1 MGDVIKETDEFVSAY
16 DRPKESIY
24 NAFMASVPGHPIL
37 KKAIDMCIYNIT
49 NELYGLDFL
58 DITGPVLLGRAAKS
72 IGMLDETKNIRY
84 FFNPPEGGKIMDR
97 KTNEILYFNRYKEYE
112 KNRSYFTKLDH
123 YDKLYIN
130 KKIYNKLVNKKDIKL
145 AILTWYSYQIK
156 DYADMTYL
164 LNKTYSKKY
173 NMDCI
178 KDHKIRLPNRK
189 PAWEK
194 FSLLLEYYKY
204 DYDYLIWI
212 EPDAFFYI
220 NSPDIRDVIRKYPD
234 KDFIFSIDITKNVK
248 GGLIIVKKNDYTQK
262 ILEELAYN
270 QVIHKNV
277 NNNHFEE
284 QQCII
289 DIIKEN
295 FMNIKNRIALVP
307 YGELEEFEEQNK
319 AYILHLAVETNDERI
334 KKIKNYI

>member
-1 MGDVIKETDEFVSAY
+1 
-16 DRPKESIY
+16 
-24 NAFMASVPGHPIL
+24 MASVPGHPIL

-49 NELYGLDFL
+49 NELYGVNIL

-84 FFNPPEGGKIMDR
+84 FKIVRNVYGFGDIINR
-97 KTNEILYFNRYKEYE
+97 KTKQILYFTRYEGYE

-123 YDKLYIN
+123 YSQIYIN
-130 KKIYNKLVNKKDIKL
+130 KKVYNKLVNKKDIKL